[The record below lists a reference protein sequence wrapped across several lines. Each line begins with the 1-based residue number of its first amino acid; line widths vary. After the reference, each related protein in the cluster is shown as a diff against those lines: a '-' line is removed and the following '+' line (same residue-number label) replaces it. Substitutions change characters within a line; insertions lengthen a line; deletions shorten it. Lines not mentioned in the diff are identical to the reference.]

1 MPNVTVAVTH
11 DLDSQEAL
19 RRLKDQFLE
28 AQSRFAQHL
37 SDFDEDWSGNVGRF
51 GFKTMGIHVQ
61 GTVTAEDSQVVVV
74 TELPL
79 IAMPFKSAI
88 DRQIRDELE
97 KILA

>member
-1 MPNVTVAVTH
+1 
-11 DLDSQEAL
+11 
-19 RRLKDQFLE
+19 
-28 AQSRFAQHL
+28 
-37 SDFDEDWSGNVGRF
+37 
-51 GFKTMGIHVQ
+51 MGIHVQ